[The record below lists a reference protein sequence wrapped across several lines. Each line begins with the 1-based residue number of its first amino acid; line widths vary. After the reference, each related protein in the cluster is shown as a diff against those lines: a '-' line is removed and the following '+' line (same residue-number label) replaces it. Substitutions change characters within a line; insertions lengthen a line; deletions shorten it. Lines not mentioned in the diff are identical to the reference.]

1 VTNGVIADF
10 GHTKFA
16 PNPLLIWGPMTGQT
30 SKMNG
35 DMDNESLVLDL
46 VEWVATSP
54 RSYAD
59 VMSAWRT
66 TCPRMSIW
74 EDSLDER
81 LVSVH
86 NDTVYVTTRGS
97 GFLKDRGR
105 VGR

>member
-16 PNPLLIWGPMTGQT
+16 PNPLPIWGPMTGQT

>member
-1 VTNGVIADF
+1 
-10 GHTKFA
+10 
-16 PNPLLIWGPMTGQT
+16 MTGQT
-30 SKMNG
+30 RKMNG
-35 DMDNESLVLDL
+35 IDNESLVLDL
-46 VEWVATSP
+46 VEWVATNP
-54 RSYAD
+54 RSYTD

-97 GFLKDRGR
+97 DFLKDHAR
-105 VGR
+105 VGGQTDD